1 MLKMNNFSI
10 IKSLK
15 YPDHYNYKQSDINKI
30 KNIAKDHNAKIITTE
45 KDFLRLSNENQKNIS
60 KIDVELDIL
69 NRDDFTDILNKKI

>member
-1 MLKMNNFSI
+1 M
-10 IKSLK
+10 K

-30 KNIAKDHNAKIITTE
+30 KNIAKDHDAKIITTE

-69 NRDDFTDILNKKI
+69 NRDDFTNFLNKKI